1 MRLPLLTY
9 SLARFGRFRY
19 LHAGIELLAQ
29 HNNNIGVPDED
40 KIRTVALLSE
50 DVAFTMGICDGAVQ
64 KAQALGLNITRFN
77 ITGTI
82 PYNASGSLPAF
93 NRIVVSSGS
102 NPNKTQIALALRAI
116 QQMRPDAVIG
126 CTYYEVCVE
135 FLKQAGRANFY
146 AKAFLFT
153 VCVTDPRFVEDF
165 ANEKS
170 FAGWVLGATPWSEDD
185 DRPDA
190 IMGLSPKSFANMY
203 KDQYGN
209 APPYQAVAAYAGAQ
223 LLVQAIE
230 EAGSLNHT
238 LVAARLKATRLRTV
252 YGDTSFDAN
261 RQNVLPFVTVQ
272 LKVERNN
279 ETNLDELVP
288 RIVTE
293 TTVTLPIPKKS
304 LRFGVLLPTTGSWPI
319 ALATAGAIVAAVDA
333 INRNPRLLP
342 GYRLEF
348 VLRDD
353 GCTAAQSLSA
363 LSGLLYDKGIKG
375 IIGPACDSA
384 CEATALLTAGN
395 NVLQISPTCSSPTL
409 TDRMKYPTV
418 RAGLGAWQA
427 SVCRAICC
435 ETCAIYRGPHRCTFA
450 CSSHGHPHRT

>member
-1 MRLPLLTY
+1 M
-9 SLARFGRFRY
+9 AVRY

-29 HNNNIGVPDED
+29 HNTIGIPDED
-40 KIRTVALLSE
+40 QIRTVALLSE

-82 PYNASGSLPAF
+82 PYNPSGSLPAF
-93 NRIVVSSGS
+93 NRIVVSSGA
-102 NPNKTQIALALRAI
+102 NPNKTQIAAALRAI
-116 QQMRPDAVIG
+116 QQMKPDAVIG

-165 ANEKS
+165 ATEKS

-203 KDQYGN
+203 KEQYRET
-209 APPYQAVAAYAGAQ
+209 PPYQAVAAYAGAQ

-272 LKVERNN
+272 LKVERNQM
-279 ETNLDELVP
+279 TKLDELKP
-288 RIVTE
+288 RIVTK

-304 LRFGVLLPTTGSWPI
+304 ISFGVLLPTTGSWPI
-319 ALATAGAIVAAVDA
+319 ALATAGAIVVAVDA

-342 GYRLEF
+342 GYRLDF

-353 GCTAAQSLSA
+353 GCTADKSLKA
-363 LSGLLYDKGIKG
+363 LSDLLYDPDIKG

-384 CEATALLTAGN
+384 CEATALLTAGS
-395 NVLQISPTCSSPTL
+395 NVLQISPMCASPTL

-418 RAGLGAWQA
+418 RASLPGLRLP
-427 SVCRAICC
+427 C
-435 ETCAIYRGPHRCTFA
+435 HML
-450 CSSHGHPHRT
+450 